1 MGLRAEILD
10 NIGVENP
17 KVNIIDSE
25 HLGITEEDWLEAS
38 WELGLSIW
46 HLWKGIDMMDF
57 AS

>member
-1 MGLRAEILD
+1 MGVRAEILD

-46 HLWKGIDMMDF
+46 HLW
-57 AS
+57 